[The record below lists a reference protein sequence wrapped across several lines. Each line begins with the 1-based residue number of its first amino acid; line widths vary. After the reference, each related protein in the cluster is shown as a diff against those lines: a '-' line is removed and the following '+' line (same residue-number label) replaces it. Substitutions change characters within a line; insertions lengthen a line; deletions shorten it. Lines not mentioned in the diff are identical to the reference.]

1 MDGGY
6 VRGSKVQV
14 ITAGGI
20 SSGLDA
26 TFYIVCLLAG
36 AETASWIARVME
48 YGWRE
53 PARGLW
59 PRGFA
64 GPRSVNIS

>member
-1 MDGGY
+1 M
-6 VRGSKVQV
+6 RGSRVQV
-14 ITAGGI
+14 VTAGGI

-48 YGWRE
+48 YGWKE
-53 PARGLW
+53 PEDGVWARGFHWGGDRLQL
-59 PRGFA
+59 
-64 GPRSVNIS
+64 SD